1 MFMVKL
7 PPIDMTVSAQPLYVV
22 EHVVEKNNTIS
33 ISNSSRTKTIS
44 ITKIEAINVP
54 IDANDVNCYLQLIM
68 RN

>member
-1 MFMVKL
+1 MVKL
-7 PPIDMTVSAQPLYVV
+7 PPKDMPFSAQPLYVV
-22 EHVVEKNNTIS
+22 EHVVEKNHTIS

-44 ITKIEAINVP
+44 LANIESINVP